1 MAVRQLKTPPEAVDR
16 VYAQSLFE
24 LIEPDGGR
32 EGVES
37 MSGEL
42 DELLELTRQMPEL
55 GGLFDS
61 QIIASAKKQAA
72 LRAIFGDGRVSQ
84 MLLQFLLVLNR
95 KERLNRFEPIATA
108 FEELVREKFG
118 RVEVDVWTRY
128 PLASDQLENIRKRL
142 QSVLKREPIMHSY
155 TDEGMIGGV
164 RMQVGDQLIDASIA
178 TQLRKMR
185 KRLMEDGSSAMRD
198 RFDAAIDNS
207 GDDA

>member
-1 MAVRQLKTPPEAVDR
+1 MAVRQLKTPPDAVDR

-24 LIEPDGGR
+24 LLEPESGR
-32 EGVES
+32 ERVES

-61 QIIASAKKQAA
+61 QIIASAKKEAA
-72 LRAIFGDGRVSQ
+72 LRSIFGDGRVSP

-128 PLASDQLENIRKRL
+128 PLGSDQLESIRQRL
-142 QSVLKREPIMHSY
+142 QSVLQREPIMHAY
-155 TDEGMIGGV
+155 TDDGMIGGV

-185 KRLMEDGSSAMRD
+185 KRLLEDGSSAMRD
-198 RFDAAIDNS
+198 RFDSAIDS
-207 GDDA
+207 TGDDE